1 MFYQIHYNIKN
12 FKINKLYKLQPK
24 RVNFLPDFFSPTF
37 SVQRFKNVYFLL
49 KIGFF
54 STLNVVLYLHKIH
67 NMIGVDF
74 MPHIEC
80 VKNNGKPY
88 LRLAES
94 RYVKDMDRQKKF
106 VLKNLVP
113 LSKFDDGK
121 PDFLKR
127 FREKFKNGEID
138 FDGITYYSNLPTK
151 RSFEINNEM
160 NYIELKN
167 IGFLFLQS
175 IYNSLGITEFL
186 NRIKSNSKIEYDLNG
201 LTKLLVFERILD
213 PQSKK
218 KTFENKNKF
227 LFSIVDSNDIN
238 QIYRALDVLSK
249 NSKKIQNRINTKIK
263 NSSIG
268 RNTSLTYYDV
278 TNYFFEAM
286 YGDEDIYELDENNEI
301 VKDENGE
308 PIIARKGFRKKG
320 VSKEN
325 SKGPIIQMGLF
336 IDNNGIPVSHK
347 LFPGNTQDK
356 STFKDVLENDVDEM
370 NLGKIITVA
379 DNGMNTQENKYLIV
393 EKGNGYIVS
402 KSVKK
407 SWKSQRDWALEDK
420 DYTYIKNDSDEVVFK
435 YKSRINEITL
445 IYTNNDGTKSEKI
458 IKEKEI
464 IYWSK
469 KHYEKELNQNKKFIE
484 YLESCKENPDKL
496 KDKQR
501 KSQEYIKVLDID
513 KKTGEVIKT
522 DKLIVFLDEKLEK
535 YKETLGYY
543 SIVTSEIN
551 EDDKEIINRHH
562 GLSRIEDSF
571 RIIKSDLEG
580 RPIYVWTEEHI
591 KAHFLICFIALTII
605 RIIQYKILKYE
616 NKSTLNVDG
625 WEQGI
630 TADKIKQ
637 ALNNFKACSDKNGT
651 CLISTP
657 DIQIEK
663 IIKSL
668 GIEMPNLTTIDKI
681 DKFKNQLNKDIFM

>member
-1 MFYQIHYNIKN
+1 
-12 FKINKLYKLQPK
+12 
-24 RVNFLPDFFSPTF
+24 
-37 SVQRFKNVYFLL
+37 
-49 KIGFF
+49 
-54 STLNVVLYLHKIH
+54 
-67 NMIGVDF
+67 

-94 RYVKDMDRQKKF
+94 RYVKDIGRQKKF
-106 VLKNLVP
+106 VLKNLGP

-151 RSFEINNEM
+151 KVFEINNEM

-175 IYNSLGITEFL
+175 IYNSLGIYDLLRE
-186 NRIKSNSKIEYDLNG
+186 IKSNSKLEYDLNG
-201 LTKLLVFERILD
+201 LTKLLVFGRILD
-213 PQSKK
+213 PASKK
-218 KTFENKNKF
+218 KTFENKDKF
-227 LFSIVDSNDIN
+227 LFQVVYSDDIN

-249 NSKKIQNRINTKIK
+249 NSKKIQNRMNTKIK

-278 TNYFFEAM
+278 TNYFFETM
-286 YGDEDIYELDENNEI
+286 YGDDDTYELDENNEI
-301 VKDENGE
+301 IKDENNE
-308 PIIARKGFRKKG
+308 PIIVKKGFRKKG

-325 SKGPIIQMGLF
+325 SKGPIVQMGLF

-356 STFKDVLENDVDEM
+356 TTFKNVLETDVDEM
-370 NLGKIITVA
+370 NLGKIVVVA

-407 SWKSQRDWALEDK
+407 SWKSQRDWALEEK
-420 DYTYIKNDSDEVVFK
+420 DYTCIRNASNQVVFK

-445 IYTNNDGTKSEKI
+445 TYKNEDGTKSKKI

-469 KHYEKELNQNKKFIE
+469 KHYEKELHQNQKFIE

-543 SIVTSEIN
+543 SIVTSEI
-551 EDDKEIINRHH
+551 EDDDKEIINRYH

-591 KAHFLICFIALTII
+591 KAHFLICFIALTIV
-605 RIIQYKILKYE
+605 RIIQYKILKHE

-637 ALNNFKACSDKNGT
+637 ALNNFRACSDKNGT

-663 IIKSL
+663 IVKSL
-668 GIEMPNLTTIDKI
+668 GIEMPDLTTIDKI
-681 DKFKNQLNKDIFM
+681 DKFKNQLNKDLFM

>member
-1 MFYQIHYNIKN
+1 
-12 FKINKLYKLQPK
+12 
-24 RVNFLPDFFSPTF
+24 
-37 SVQRFKNVYFLL
+37 
-49 KIGFF
+49 
-54 STLNVVLYLHKIH
+54 
-67 NMIGVDF
+67 

-94 RYVKDMDRQKKF
+94 RYVKDIGRQKKF
-106 VLKNLVP
+106 VLKNLGP

-127 FREKFKNGEID
+127 FREKFKNGEIN

-151 RSFEINNEM
+151 KAFEIDNEM

-175 IYNSLGITEFL
+175 IYNSLGIYDLLRE
-186 NRIKSNSKIEYDLNG
+186 IKSNSKLEYDLNG
-201 LTKLLVFERILD
+201 LTKLLIFERILD

-218 KTFENKNKF
+218 KTFENKDKF
-227 LFSIVDSNDIN
+227 LFQVADSNDIN
-238 QIYRALDVLSK
+238 QIYRTLDVLSE
-249 NSKKIQNRINTKIK
+249 NSKKIQNRMNTKIK

-278 TNYFFEAM
+278 TNYFFETM
-286 YGDEDIYELDENNEI
+286 YGDDDTYELDENNEI
-301 VKDENGE
+301 IKDENDE
-308 PIIARKGFRKKG
+308 PIIVKKGFRKKG

-325 SKGPIIQMGLF
+325 SKGPIVQMGLF

-356 STFKDVLENDVDEM
+356 TTFKNVLENDVDEM
-370 NLGKIITVA
+370 DLGKIIVVA

-393 EKGNGYIVS
+393 DKGNGYIVS

-407 SWKSQRDWALEDK
+407 SWKSQRNWALSEDN
-420 DYTYIKNDSDEVVFK
+420 YTYIRNASNEVVFK

-445 IYTNNDGTKSEKI
+445 TYKNEDGTKSKKTV
-458 IKEKEI
+458 KEKEI

-469 KHYEKELNQNKKFIE
+469 KHYEKELHQNQKFIE

-543 SIVTSEIN
+543 SIVTSEIGD
-551 EDDKEIINRHH
+551 DDKEIINRYH

-571 RIIKSDLEG
+571 RIIKSDLKG

-591 KAHFLICFIALTII
+591 KAHFLICFIALTIV

-625 WEQGI
+625 WEQGV
-630 TADKIKQ
+630 TAEKIKQ
-637 ALNNFKACSDKNGT
+637 ALNNFKVCSDKNGT

-663 IIKSL
+663 IVKSL
-668 GIEMPNLTTIDKI
+668 GMEMPDLTTIDKI

>member
-1 MFYQIHYNIKN
+1 
-12 FKINKLYKLQPK
+12 
-24 RVNFLPDFFSPTF
+24 
-37 SVQRFKNVYFLL
+37 
-49 KIGFF
+49 
-54 STLNVVLYLHKIH
+54 
-67 NMIGVDF
+67 

-94 RYVKDMDRQKKF
+94 RYVKDIGRQKKF
-106 VLKNLVP
+106 VIKNLGP

-127 FREKFKNGEID
+127 LREKFKNGEID

-151 RSFEINNEM
+151 RTFEIDNDK

-167 IGFLFLQS
+167 IGYLFLQS

-186 NRIKSNSKIEYDLNG
+186 NRIKSDSKIEYDLNG

-218 KTFENKNKF
+218 KTFENKDKF
-227 LFSIVDSNDIN
+227 LFPIVDSNDIN
-238 QIYRALDVLSK
+238 QIYRTLDVLSE
-249 NSKKIQNRINTKIK
+249 NSKKIQNRMNTKIK

-278 TNYFFEAM
+278 TNYFFETM
-286 YGDEDIYELDENNEI
+286 YGDEDVYELDENNEI
-301 VKDENGE
+301 VKDEKGN
-308 PIIARKGFRKKG
+308 PIIVKKGFRKKG

-325 SKGPIIQMGLF
+325 SKGPIVQMGLF

-347 LFPGNTQDK
+347 LFSGNTQDK
-356 STFKDVLENDVDEM
+356 TTFKNVLENDVDEM
-370 NLGKIITVA
+370 DLGRIITVA
-379 DNGMNTQENKYLIV
+379 DNGMNTQENKYIIT
-393 EKGNGYIVS
+393 EKENGYIVS

-407 SWKSQRDWALEDK
+407 SWSKLSDWALEDK
-420 DYTYIKNDSDEVVFK
+420 DYTYVRNNSNEVVFK

-445 IYTNNDGTKSEKI
+445 TYKNEDGTKSTKTV
-458 IKEKEI
+458 KEKEI

-469 KHYEKELNQNKKFIE
+469 KHYEKELNQNKRFIE

-501 KSQEYIKVLDID
+501 KSQEFIKTVDVD
-513 KKTGEVIKT
+513 KETGEIIHPEKV
-522 DKLIVFLDEKLEK
+522 IVFLDKKLEK
-535 YKETLGYY
+535 YKETMGFY
-543 SIVTSEIN
+543 SIVTSEIE
-551 EDDKEIINRHH
+551 EDDKEIINRYH

-625 WEQGI
+625 WKQGI
-630 TADKIKQ
+630 TAEKIKQ

-657 DIQIEK
+657 DIQIEQ
-663 IIKSL
+663 IVKSL
-668 GIEMPNLTTIDKI
+668 EIEMPDLRTIDKI
-681 DKFKNQLNKDIFM
+681 DKFKNILNKDIFM

>member
-1 MFYQIHYNIKN
+1 
-12 FKINKLYKLQPK
+12 
-24 RVNFLPDFFSPTF
+24 
-37 SVQRFKNVYFLL
+37 
-49 KIGFF
+49 
-54 STLNVVLYLHKIH
+54 
-67 NMIGVDF
+67 

-94 RYVKDMDRQKKF
+94 RYVKDIGRQKKF
-106 VLKNLVP
+106 VLKNLGP

-151 RSFEINNEM
+151 RVFEIDNEM

-175 IYNSLGITEFL
+175 IYNSLGIYDLLRE
-186 NRIKSNSKIEYDLNG
+186 IKSNSKLEYDLNG
-201 LTKLLVFERILD
+201 LTKLLVFGRILD
-213 PQSKK
+213 PTSKR
-218 KTFENKNKF
+218 KTFENRDKF
-227 LFSIVDSNDIN
+227 LFQVVDSNDIN
-238 QIYRALDVLSK
+238 QIYRALDVLSE
-249 NSKKIQNRINTKIK
+249 NSKKIQNRMNTKIK

-278 TNYFFEAM
+278 TNYFFETM
-286 YGDEDIYELDENNEI
+286 YGDDDIYQLDENNEI
-301 VKDENGE
+301 IKDEKGK
-308 PIIARKGFRKKG
+308 PIMVKKGFRKKG

-325 SKGPIIQMGLF
+325 SKGPIVQMGLF

-356 STFKDVLENDVDEM
+356 TTFKNVLENDVDEM
-370 NLGKIITVA
+370 DLGRIVVVA

-393 EKGNGYIVS
+393 DKGNGYIVS
-402 KSVKK
+402 KSVKR
-407 SWKSQRDWALEDK
+407 SWKSQRDWALSDE
-420 DYTYIKNDSDEVVFK
+420 DYTYIRNASNEVVFK

-445 IYTNNDGTKSEKI
+445 IYKNEDGKKSKKTV
-458 IKEKEI
+458 KEKEI

-469 KHYEKELNQNKKFIE
+469 KHYEKELHQNQKFIE

-496 KDKQR
+496 KDRQR
-501 KSQEYIKVLDID
+501 KSREYIKVLDID
-513 KKTGEVIKT
+513 KDTGEVIKT
-522 DKLIVFLDEKLEK
+522 NKIVVFLDQKLEK

-543 SIVTSEIN
+543 SIVTSEI
-551 EDDKEIINRHH
+551 EDNNKEIINRYH

-605 RIIQYKILKYE
+605 RIIQYQLLKYE

-668 GIEMPNLTTIDKI
+668 GIEMPDLTTIDKI
-681 DKFKNQLNKDIFM
+681 DKFKNQLNKGLFM

>member
-1 MFYQIHYNIKN
+1 
-12 FKINKLYKLQPK
+12 
-24 RVNFLPDFFSPTF
+24 
-37 SVQRFKNVYFLL
+37 
-49 KIGFF
+49 
-54 STLNVVLYLHKIH
+54 
-67 NMIGVDF
+67 

-94 RYVKDMDRQKKF
+94 RYVKDIGRQKKF
-106 VLKNLVP
+106 VIKNLGP

-151 RSFEINNEM
+151 RTFEIDNEM

-175 IYNSLGITEFL
+175 IYNSLGVTDFL
-186 NRIKSNSKIEYDLNG
+186 NRIKSDSKIEYDLNG

-218 KTFENKNKF
+218 KTFENRNKY
-227 LFSIVDSNDIN
+227 LFDVVNSDDIN
-238 QIYRALDVLSK
+238 QIYRTLDVLSE
-249 NSKKIQNRINTKIK
+249 NSKKIQNRMNTKIK

-278 TNYFFEAM
+278 TNYFFETM
-286 YGDEDIYELDENNEI
+286 YGDDDVYELDENNEI
-301 VKDENGE
+301 IKGENGN
-308 PIIARKGFRKKG
+308 PVIVKKGFRKKG

-325 SKGPIIQMGLF
+325 SKGPIVQMGLF

-356 STFKDVLENDVDEM
+356 TTFKNVLENDVDEM
-370 NLGKIITVA
+370 DLGRIITVA

-407 SWKSQRDWALEDK
+407 SWKSQRDWALENNG
-420 DYTYIKNDSDEVVFK
+420 YTEIRNSSGEVVFK
-435 YKSRINEITL
+435 YKSRINEIT
-445 IYTNNDGTKSEKI
+445 ITYKNQDSTKSTKVV
-458 IKEKEI
+458 KEKEI

-501 KSQEYIKVLDID
+501 KSQEFIKTVDVD
-513 KKTGEVIKT
+513 KETGEIIHPEKV
-522 DKLIVFLDEKLEK
+522 IVFLDKKLEK
-535 YKETLGYY
+535 YKETMGFY
-543 SIVTSEIN
+543 SIVTSETN
-551 EDDKEIINRHH
+551 EDDKKIINRYH

-605 RIIQYKILKYE
+605 RIIQYKIIKYE

>member
-1 MFYQIHYNIKN
+1 
-12 FKINKLYKLQPK
+12 
-24 RVNFLPDFFSPTF
+24 
-37 SVQRFKNVYFLL
+37 
-49 KIGFF
+49 
-54 STLNVVLYLHKIH
+54 
-67 NMIGVDF
+67 

-80 VKNNGKPY
+80 VKNNGRPY

-94 RYVKDMDRQKKF
+94 RYVKDIGRQKKF
-106 VLKNLVP
+106 IIKNIGP

-127 FREKFKNGEID
+127 FRAKFKNGEID

-151 RSFEINNEM
+151 KAFEIDNDK

-167 IGFLFLQS
+167 IGYLFLQS
-175 IYNSLGITEFL
+175 VYNSLGISQYL
-186 NRIKSNSKIEYDLNG
+186 NQIKSKSKIDYDLNG
-201 LTKLLVFERILD
+201 LTKMLVFGRILD

-218 KTFENKNKF
+218 KTFETRNQY
-227 LFSIVDSNDIN
+227 LFPIVDCNEIREV
-238 QIYRALDVLSK
+238 YRALDVLEK
-249 NSKKIQNRINTKIK
+249 NSKKIQNRMNTKIK

-268 RNTSLTYYDV
+268 RKTDLTYYDV
-278 TNYFFEAM
+278 TNYYFETM
-286 YGDEDIYELDENNEI
+286 YGDDDIYELDENNEI
-301 VKDENGE
+301 VKDELGK
-308 PIIARKGFRKKG
+308 PIIVQKGFRKNG

-325 SKGPIIQMGLF
+325 SKGPIVQMGLF

-356 STFKDVLENDVDEM
+356 TTFKNVLENDVDEM
-370 NLGKIITVA
+370 DLGHIVVVA

-393 EKGNGYIVS
+393 DKGNGYIVS

-407 SWKSQRDWALEDK
+407 SWKSQREWALDEN
-420 DYTYIKNDSDEVVFK
+420 DYKVITNSKNEIVFK
-435 YKSRINEITL
+435 YKSRINEIAL
-445 IYTNNDGTKSEKI
+445 AYKNADGTKSSKKV
-458 IKEKEI
+458 KEKEI

-496 KDKQR
+496 KDKER
-501 KSQEYIKVLDID
+501 KSQQFIKTVDVD
-513 KKTGEVIKT
+513 KETGEIIHPEKV
-522 DKLIVFLDEKLEK
+522 IVFLDKKLEK

-543 SIVTSEIN
+543 SIVTSEVE
-551 EDDKEIINRHH
+551 EDDKEIINRYH

-605 RIIQYKILKYE
+605 RIIQYKVLKYE

-630 TADKIKQ
+630 TAEKIKE
-637 ALNNFKACSDKNGT
+637 ALNNLKACSDKNGI

-657 DIQIEK
+657 AEEITK
-663 IIKSL
+663 IVKSL
-668 GIEMPNLTTIDKI
+668 GLEMPDLTTIDKI
-681 DKFKNQLNKDIFM
+681 DKFKNILNKDIFM

>member
-1 MFYQIHYNIKN
+1 
-12 FKINKLYKLQPK
+12 
-24 RVNFLPDFFSPTF
+24 
-37 SVQRFKNVYFLL
+37 
-49 KIGFF
+49 
-54 STLNVVLYLHKIH
+54 
-67 NMIGVDF
+67 

-94 RYVKDMDRQKKF
+94 RYVKDIGRQKKF
-106 VLKNLVP
+106 VLKNLGP

-151 RSFEINNEM
+151 RVFEIDNEM

-175 IYNSLGITEFL
+175 IYNSLGIYDLLRE
-186 NRIKSNSKIEYDLNG
+186 IKSNSKLEYDLNG
-201 LTKLLVFERILD
+201 LTKLLVFGRILD
-213 PQSKK
+213 PTSKR
-218 KTFENKNKF
+218 KTFENRDKF
-227 LFSIVDSNDIN
+227 LFQVVDSNDIN
-238 QIYRALDVLSK
+238 QIYRALDVLSE
-249 NSKKIQNRINTKIK
+249 NSKKIQNRMNTKIK

-278 TNYFFEAM
+278 TNYFFETM
-286 YGDEDIYELDENNEI
+286 YGDDDIYQLDENNEI
-301 VKDENGE
+301 IKDEKGK
-308 PIIARKGFRKKG
+308 PIMVKKGFRKKG

-325 SKGPIIQMGLF
+325 SKGPIVQMGLF

-356 STFKDVLENDVDEM
+356 TTFKNVLENDVDEM
-370 NLGKIITVA
+370 DLGKIVVVA

-393 EKGNGYIVS
+393 DKGNGYIVS
-402 KSVKK
+402 KSVKR
-407 SWKSQRDWALEDK
+407 SWKSQRDWALSDE
-420 DYTYIKNDSDEVVFK
+420 DYTYIRNASNEVVFK

-445 IYTNNDGTKSEKI
+445 IYKNEDGKKSKKTV
-458 IKEKEI
+458 KEKEI

-469 KHYEKELNQNKKFIE
+469 KHYEKELHQNQKFIE

-496 KDKQR
+496 KDRQR
-501 KSQEYIKVLDID
+501 KSREYIKVLDID
-513 KKTGEVIKT
+513 KDTGEVIKT
-522 DKLIVFLDEKLEK
+522 NKIVVFLDQKLEK

-543 SIVTSEIN
+543 SIVTSEI
-551 EDDKEIINRHH
+551 EDNDKEIINRYH

-605 RIIQYKILKYE
+605 RIIQYQLLKYE

-668 GIEMPNLTTIDKI
+668 GIEMPDLTTIDKI
-681 DKFKNQLNKDIFM
+681 DKFKNQLNKGLFM

>member
-1 MFYQIHYNIKN
+1 
-12 FKINKLYKLQPK
+12 
-24 RVNFLPDFFSPTF
+24 
-37 SVQRFKNVYFLL
+37 
-49 KIGFF
+49 
-54 STLNVVLYLHKIH
+54 
-67 NMIGVDF
+67 

-94 RYVKDMDRQKKF
+94 RYVKDIGRQKKF
-106 VLKNLVP
+106 VIKNLGP

-138 FDGITYYSNLPTK
+138 FDGISYYSNLSTK
-151 RSFEINNEM
+151 RTFEIDNEM

-186 NRIKSNSKIEYDLNG
+186 NRIKSDSKIEYDLNG

-218 KTFENKNKF
+218 KTFENRNKY
-227 LFSIVDSNDIN
+227 LFDVVNSDDIN
-238 QIYRALDVLSK
+238 QIYRTLDVLAK
-249 NSKKIQNRINTKIK
+249 NSKKIQNRMNTKIK

-278 TNYFFEAM
+278 TNYFFETM
-286 YGDEDIYELDENNEI
+286 YGDDDLYELDENNEI
-301 VKDENGE
+301 VKDENGN
-308 PIIARKGFRKKG
+308 PVIVKKGFRKKG

-325 SKGPIIQMGLF
+325 SKGPIVQMGLF

-356 STFKDVLENDVDEM
+356 TTFKNVLENDVDEM
-370 NLGKIITVA
+370 DLGRIITVA
-379 DNGMNTQENKYLIV
+379 DNGMNTQENKYIIT

-407 SWKSQRDWALEDK
+407 SWSRLSDWALNNN
-420 DYTYIKNDSDEVVFK
+420 DYIEIKNSSGEVVFK
-435 YKSRINEITL
+435 HKSRINEVEL
-445 IYTNNDGTKSEKI
+445 VCKNEDGTKSTKI
-458 IKEKEI
+458 VKEKEI

-501 KSQEYIKVLDID
+501 KSQEFIKTVDVD
-513 KKTGEVIKT
+513 KETGEIIHPEKV
-522 DKLIVFLDEKLEK
+522 IVFLDKKLEK
-535 YKETLGYY
+535 YKETMGFY
-543 SIVTSEIN
+543 SIVTSEIE
-551 EDDKEIINRHH
+551 EDDKEIINRYH

-591 KAHFLICFIALTII
+591 KAHFLICFIALTMI
-605 RIIQYKILKYE
+605 RIMQYKILKYE

-630 TADKIKQ
+630 TAEKIKQ

-657 DIQIEK
+657 DIQIEE

-668 GIEMPNLTTIDKI
+668 GIEMPDLTTIDKI
-681 DKFKNQLNKDIFM
+681 DKFKNILNKDIFM